1 MLKNFTIG
9 TRIAVG
15 FGIVLL
21 LVAAAILPVV
31 LSSLTNIVE
40 KAEHEELESL
50 YRSAEAKLHS
60 EERLAVA
67 LATLVAEQKHL
78 QGLFAKGDRDALAAE
93 MVPVFKVMKRDFA
106 ARQFQ
111 FHLPPATSFL
121 RAHKPKKFGDD
132 LSSFRKTV
140 VATNQKKTTIQGLEK
155 GVAGLGI
162 RGIAPISH
170 DGRHVGS
177 VEFGMSFG
185 QPFFDNFKK
194 DYGVDIALHIER
206 DGQFNPFGSTFGK
219 HSLLGADS
227 LRGALSGEA
236 ITAFTDHEGTP
247 VAVYGHRITDF
258 SGKPIGVIE
267 ILLDR
272 TDSLG
277 RISDARNAILGI
289 CALFLVVGIGVALFI
304 TASIKGPL
312 DEAKAAMD
320 DIAEGEGDLTRR
332 LAITGKDEV
341 AALGDA
347 FNRFAER
354 VHAMVKEVAG
364 SAGDL
369 NNSADQLAALT
380 AGTDEEVQRNRSEID
395 QVATAMN
402 EMAATVQEV
411 ARNANDAAAAANSA
425 NQEAGNGRQ
434 VVSETSQAI
443 DSLAGEIER
452 AAEVIHHLEEDS
464 DAIGTV
470 LDVIR
475 GIAEQTNLLALNAA
489 IEAARA
495 GEQGRGFAVVADEVR
510 TLASRTQESTQEIQ
524 SMIER
529 LQERARSAVSVM
541 EQSRQGAQRGVEQA
555 AATGQSL
562 GAITD
567 AVTRISD
574 MNTQIASA
582 AEEQSAVAE
591 EINRNVVNVSQVVD
605 RTADT
610 SHQITQSS
618 SQLTRLAGQLHGL
631 IAQFKI

>member
-1 MLKNFTIG
+1 MLKNLTIG

-15 FGIVLL
+15 FGTVLL

-31 LSSLTNIVE
+31 LSSLTTIVE

-50 YRSAEAKLHS
+50 FRSAEAQLHS

-67 LATLVAEQKHL
+67 LATLVAEQKSV
-78 QGLFAKGDRDALAAE
+78 QALFAEGKRDALAAE

-121 RAHKPKKFGDD
+121 RAHKAKKFGDD

-140 VATNQKKTTIQGLEK
+140 VATNEKRSTIQGLEK

-170 DGRHVGS
+170 QGKHVGS

-194 DYGVDIALHIER
+194 EHGVDIALHIER
-206 DGQFNPFGSTFGK
+206 DGKFQPFGSTFGK
-219 HSLLGADS
+219 QPAFDPTQLRAALG
-227 LRGALSGEA
+227 GEKV
-236 ITAFTDHEGTP
+236 TAFTEMGDTP
-247 VAVYGHRITDF
+247 VALFGHRIVDF
-258 SGKPIGVIE
+258 SGKPIGVVE
-267 ILLDR
+267 IVLDR
-272 TDSLG
+272 SESLE
-277 RISDARNAILGI
+277 RISDARNAVIGI
-289 CALFLVVGIGVALFI
+289 CVLFLVVGVGVASFI
-304 TASIKGPL
+304 TASIKRPL
-312 DEAKAAMD
+312 DLAMSAMD
-320 DIAEGEGDLTRR
+320 DIAQGEGDLTRR
-332 LAITGKDEV
+332 LQVSGKDEV
-341 AALGDA
+341 AGLGRA

-354 VHAMVKEVAG
+354 VQAMVKEVAG
-364 SAGDL
+364 SAGEL
-369 NNSADQLAALT
+369 TGSADQLAALT
-380 AGTDEEVQRNRSEID
+380 ADTDGEVQKSRHEID

-411 ARNANDAAAAANSA
+411 ARNANDAAAAAAAA
-425 NQEAGNGRQ
+425 NDEAQNGRS
-434 VVSETSQAI
+434 VVTKTSQAI

-510 TLASRTQESTQEIQ
+510 TLASRTQQSTEEIQ
-524 SMIER
+524 EMIER

-541 EQSRQGAQRGVEQA
+541 EQSRQGAQLGVEQA
-555 AATGQSL
+555 AATGESL

-567 AVTRISD
+567 AVTRIND

-610 SHQITQSS
+610 SHRITESS
-618 SQLTRLAGQLHGL
+618 GNLTRLAGQLHGL

>member
-1 MLKNFTIG
+1 MLKNLNIG

-15 FGIVLL
+15 FGVVLL
-21 LVAAAILPVV
+21 LVAAAIIPVV
-31 LSSLTNIVE
+31 LSSLNTIVE
-40 KAEHEELESL
+40 KAEHEELESFF
-50 YRSAEAKLHS
+50 RSAEAKLHS

-67 LATLVAEQKHL
+67 LATLVAEQKSI
-78 QGLFAKGDRDALAAE
+78 QTLFANGKRDELAAE
-93 MVPVFKVMKRDFA
+93 MVPVFKAMKRDFA

-121 RAHKPKKFGDD
+121 RAHKAKKFGDD

-140 VATNQKKTTIQGLEK
+140 VATNEQKTTIRGLEK

-170 DGRHVGS
+170 EGKHVGS

-185 QPFFDNFKK
+185 QPFFDNFKQE
-194 DYGVDIALHIER
+194 YGVDIALHIER
-206 DGQFNPFGSTFGK
+206 DGKFEPFGSTFGK
-219 HSLLGADS
+219 SSLLGDER
-227 LRGALSGEA
+227 LRAALGGETVNA
-236 ITAFTDHEGTP
+236 NGDMGETP
-247 VAVYGHRITDF
+247 VALYGHRIVDF
-258 SGKPIGVIE
+258 SGKPVGVVE
-267 ILLDR
+267 IVLDR
-272 TDSLG
+272 TESLA
-277 RISDARNAILGI
+277 RIADARNAILGI
-289 CALFLVVGIGVALFI
+289 CALFLVVGVGVASFI
-304 TASIKGPL
+304 TASIKKPL
-312 DEAKAAMD
+312 CLARNALD

-332 LAITGKDEV
+332 LTISGKDEV
-341 AALGDA
+341 AELSRA

-354 VHAMVKEVAG
+354 IHAMVKEVAG
-364 SAGDL
+364 SAGEL
-369 NNSADQLAALT
+369 SGSADQLATLT
-380 AGTDEEVQRNRSEID
+380 AGTDEEVQKSRYEID

-411 ARNANDAAAAANSA
+411 ARNANDAAAAAAAA
-425 NQEAGNGRQ
+425 NQEAQNGRN
-434 VVSETSQAI
+434 VVSKTSQAI

-452 AAEVIHHLEEDS
+452 AADVIHHLEEDS

-510 TLASRTQESTQEIQ
+510 TLASRTQQSTEEIQ
-524 SMIER
+524 EMIQR

-541 EQSRQGAQRGVEQA
+541 EQSRQGAQLGVEQA
-555 AATGQSL
+555 AATGESL

-567 AVTRISD
+567 AVTRIND

-582 AEEQSAVAE
+582 AEQQSAVAE
-591 EINRNVVNVSQVVD
+591 EINRNVVNVTQVVD

-610 SHQITQSS
+610 SQHITESS
-618 SQLTRLAGQLHGL
+618 GQLTRLAGQLHGL
-631 IAQFKI
+631 IAQFKT